1 MKYIVNESQLSDL
14 ESEKKAD
21 ILYKLLQRMYPNNYI
36 DYNEDKLISSDID
49 IISGDDLLFFYNSK
63 LKEFYIGT
71 FFINEI
77 FDKTGLP
84 FFDYVEIQEEEN
96 REMFNELVKTF
107 AKKYYGWNVDT
118 VYFHYY

>member
-1 MKYIVNESQLSDL
+1 MKYIVSESQLSDL

-21 ILYKLLQRMYPNNYI
+21 ILHRLLQRIFPNNYI
-36 DYNEDKLISSDID
+36 NYNEDIPHSSDID
-49 IISGDDLLFFYNSK
+49 IISGDDLLFYYNSK
-63 LKEFYIGT
+63 LKEFYIGI

-96 REMFNELVKTF
+96 REIFNELVKTF
-107 AKKYYGWNVDT
+107 AKNIKV
-118 VYFHYY
+118 